1 MSLDQETFFSFH
13 TAITNNSSAKRK
25 KCFSVF
31 LFGIVLIW
39 KVDTD
44 MKELIV
50 NRYLCGLHTVKY
62 HLLLQMCK
70 NLGLD
75 KFNIN
80 NQLIFV
86 VFLRKPLLN

>member
-1 MSLDQETFFSFH
+1 M
-13 TAITNNSSAKRK
+13 
-25 KCFSVF
+25 F
-31 LFGIVLIW
+31 LGILIW
-39 KVDTD
+39 YCLILKVDTD

-50 NRYLCGLHTVKY
+50 NRYLCGLHRVKY

-80 NQLIFV
+80 KQLMFV
-86 VFLRKPLLN
+86 VFVRKSLLDCQ